1 MLPSQWDQKAKTLHP
16 YTRKLLPGIWELTCR
31 FTAKSSVD
39 ETLEFVTGDTLRIAF
54 TTKEGGSAAR
64 PHQSFILIE
73 DPSTDLEI
81 SIPVPVKPAGK
92 AKLDIVSP
100 TQYIFLTI
108 GSKGFAT
115 SIDLCG
121 ESQIEFGHRIVWRLN
136 SLENG
141 SRNLDASHQ

>member
-1 MLPSQWDQKAKTLHP
+1 MLHP
-16 YTRKLLPGIWELTCR
+16 YKRKLLLGIWELTCR

-54 TTKEGGSAAR
+54 TTKEGGTAAR

-73 DPSTDLEI
+73 DPSTNLEI
-81 SIPVPVKPAGK
+81 SIPVPVKPSGK
-92 AKLDIVSP
+92 AKLDIVSAI
-100 TQYIFLTI
+100 QYIFLMV
-108 GSKGFAT
+108 GSKGFTT

-136 SLENG
+136 SPENG